1 MSPSHLFSQRL
12 CSLSIVLKHSPD
24 MFARETDELVRVGL
38 SFLDGRKVTAALV
51 EPIGFAA
58 IRVQFVWV
66 GLGT

>member
-1 MSPSHLFSQRL
+1 M
-12 CSLSIVLKHSPD
+12 LKYSPD
-24 MFARETDELVRVGL
+24 MFATETDELVRVGL
-38 SFLDGRKVTAALV
+38 SFLDCRKVTAALV